1 MENTITILQTAA
13 DVAYKVCTKCG
24 ESKPHTEGFFRH
36 TKDTPHQ
43 VKTHYLKPQCRECD
57 KQQTLAWREAN
68 PRGHKR
74 ASLKRKY
81 GITLEQYDEMLEAQ
95 NGQCL
100 ICEKSQPNN
109 DGFLCVDHDHSTKE
123 VRGLLCRKCN
133 LALGNFLDSA
143 DLLKK
148 ALEYLNEQ

>member
-1 MENTITILQTAA
+1 MNSVTKLQTAA
-13 DVAYKVCTKCG
+13 DAVYKVCTKCG

-36 TKDTPHQ
+36 TKDTQHQ
-43 VKTHYLKPQCRECD
+43 IDNHYLKVQCRECD
-57 KQQTLAWREAN
+57 LAQSKAWQIRN
-68 PRGHKR
+68 PRGAKR
-74 ASLKRKY
+74 ASLKRNY
-81 GITLEQYDEMLEAQ
+81 GITLEQYDEMAEAQ
-95 NGQCL
+95 NWQCL